1 MDNSSI
7 NELKTMIDNLKF
19 KSSKKSILNP
29 DYLKLQINKEN
40 LNIFNGKA
48 FNYRQNLYS
57 YQKIKLFEK
66 LFQLL
71 TNRMQ
76 QNKFIFE
83 HIKLF
88 LINNDSIL
96 NKNINRSILPFY
108 LKKEIF
114 IDKYKTN
121 KKKEEYYTKCKNEN
135 NKNLEKKIFSKDM
148 NYMSKT
154 HSYNNILF
162 YNNSIRYQN
171 NLNLKK
177 INKENSNNK
186 FLDNDLKTNI
196 FLRKTTQNFHH
207 DSKIKKIENPKK
219 SKAIQESQ
227 TIKNYQNSYIYS
239 KRVYCQNR
247 INKKEEKE
255 NLSIYNNEYNE
266 NVISKGSFTPYVIK
280 NNDNSI
286 SFYKARIIK
295 NNKKINNIFLLED
308 KRDYQIYTY
317 NPNQGFYYHQNYL
330 KNKNEIH
337 SDRNIYKRKYS
348 LDSKKEIKSF

>member
-71 TNRMQ
+71 KNRMQ

-162 YNNSIRYQN
+162 YNNSIRYKN

-177 INKENSNNK
+177 
-186 FLDNDLKTNI
+186 
-196 FLRKTTQNFHH
+196 
-207 DSKIKKIENPKK
+207 
-219 SKAIQESQ
+219 
-227 TIKNYQNSYIYS
+227 
-239 KRVYCQNR
+239 
-247 INKKEEKE
+247 
-255 NLSIYNNEYNE
+255 
-266 NVISKGSFTPYVIK
+266 
-280 NNDNSI
+280 
-286 SFYKARIIK
+286 
-295 NNKKINNIFLLED
+295 
-308 KRDYQIYTY
+308 
-317 NPNQGFYYHQNYL
+317 
-330 KNKNEIH
+330 
-337 SDRNIYKRKYS
+337 
-348 LDSKKEIKSF
+348 